1 MRQTTLK
8 QNRVWLFAFADLAFI
23 LLISIT
29 QYFSL
34 SEQILIE
41 VELPQVK
48 KDNLSKSK
56 DIKTEIE
63 WHLVVNKPLEKRKE
77 SVFQLYQ
84 TQNKKIN
91 TTIPRF
97 NKTDLEIIL
106 KEKYDLIHKKPII
119 VPDANSLTG
128 DLFWATSLIDKY
140 WPQNVSSAIAS
151 PERKKVKPISREVK

>member
-34 SEQILIE
+34 AEKIYIE

-48 KDNLSKSK
+48 TDILSKSK
-56 DIKTEIE
+56 DIKTELA
-63 WHLVVNKPLEKRKE
+63 WQLVVNEPSKSNKE

-84 TQNKKIN
+84 THNTKIN
-91 TTIPRF
+91 TTIRSY
-97 NKTDLEIIL
+97 NKEDLERIL
-106 KEKYDLIHKKPII
+106 KEKKDQIHQKPII

-128 DLFWATSLIDKY
+128 DTFWATSLIDKY
-140 WPQNVSSAIAS
+140 WPQNPSSAIAS
-151 PERKKVKPISREVK
+151 PLKTKNSTDQ